1 MTLPGVDN
9 VLRARGQGHKP
20 NRKDQ
25 PKQLTTEQALA
36 REKMTP
42 TGHHTHKTTTENVRC
57 NPGSQRHGGHKGAP
71 CRIYRKKDS
80 GGLVIC
86 PGFYMNMTQA
96 PHPAIYCHRIRTPQ
110 EQTSRALCPW
120 GTGGAVPHPRPR
132 MAPRIR
138 ELPLREQSCYRV
150 YTRKP
155 TVKPCFSACV
165 DASLRGKQ

>member
-1 MTLPGVDN
+1 MTLPGADN

-25 PKQLTTEQALA
+25 PKQPTTEQAPA
-36 REKMTP
+36 REENMAP

-57 NPGSQRHGGHKGAP
+57 DPGSQWHGGHKGAP
-71 CRIYRKKDS
+71 CRIYRKDS
-80 GGLVIC
+80 GGLVTC

-132 MAPRIR
+132 TAPRVR
-138 ELPLREQSCYRV
+138 ELAPQRTELLPRLHQE
-150 YTRKP
+150 T
-155 TVKPCFSACV
+155 PCETLLFC
-165 DASLRGKQ
+165 LCRR